1 MSIDPRIAL
10 QSLMAALEEHLTAA
24 SRRRGDKDPLV
35 ESAYLAVADAF
46 EVYEEVLYDAY
57 GEVTPLE
64 IYEDDDEENTIVLV
78 TTLRNDVFGGYIS
91 KESPVG
97 KAIMGHRV
105 GDRVIVHVNA
115 DISYP
120 VIIRSIEKGEDDTSL
135 EIRKF

>member
-64 IYEDDDEENTIVLV
+64 IYEDDDE
-78 TTLRNDVFGGYIS
+78 DFD
-91 KESPVG
+91 
-97 KAIMGHRV
+97 
-105 GDRVIVHVNA
+105 GDF
-115 DISYP
+115 
-120 VIIRSIEKGEDDTSL
+120 EDDDEDASENASGL
-135 EIRKF
+135 QPGK